1 MKWIKILTYTC
12 LLSIALGA
20 GIQAQ
25 NDNHYRDQIEAMRI
39 AFFTKEMKLSPAE
52 AKVFWPVY
60 QKFKEDEMKLRRMH
74 PLHRKN
80 KVEDLHALTEAQAT
94 ALLVQISQF
103 EKQMNELNAQYI
115 PEFRK
120 ILSDKKIVLMYQ
132 AERNFRRELLIQ
144 AKDHHKEIMKQE

>member
-1 MKWIKILTYTC
+1 MGKV
-12 LLSIALGA
+12 
-20 GIQAQ
+20 QAQ
-25 NDNHYRDQIEAMRI
+25 HDKGYREQIEAMRI

-60 QKFKEDEMKLRRMH
+60 QKFKEEEMNLRKQH

-80 KVEDLHALTEAQAT
+80 KVEDVHSLNEAQAST
-94 ALLVQISQF
+94 LLTEIIRF
-103 EKQMNELNAQYI
+103 EKQMSELNELYI

-132 AERNFRRELLIQ
+132 AERNFRKELLIQ
-144 AKDHHKEIMKQE
+144 AKDYHRGIKPE